1 MTTILTQ
8 GAQKES
14 DFPKLEP
21 FKADIDEWL
30 TDDKKAK
37 RKQRHTARRVY
48 DRLVEKYQKDFECS
62 YRSVAGYV
70 AKKKKEI
77 YHSQPG
83 YLPLEHIPGEAQADF
98 GDADFYENGHF
109 GIHLPD
115 SEGKTKINITPQ
127 YKVLL
132 KYIINNPPS
141 NLDLNHHA
149 GELHSDIKGMT
160 DKSHKLIINNRCGLI
175 KEGRVDYHPNVLKC
189 GHQFQFTHDEGGC
202 VLLPNGDCVTCCQSF
217 NLQEKLGNLFT
228 QSWEEIKTNIK
239 LMEMCT
245 HCRYVIE

>member
-1 MTTILTQ
+1 MGAFLEISTSIPCVLNCKYCPQEVLKNSYKSEVKNLSIANFKIAIDKLPEQSTITWS
-8 GAQKES
+8 A
-14 DFPKLEP
+14 FNEP
-21 FKADIDEWL
+21 FQNEDTTKMILYAHGKGHKLQVNTAL
-30 TDDKKAK
+30 TGL
-37 RKQRHTARRVY
+37 T
-48 DRLVEKYQKDFECS
+48 VEKYNLIKN
-62 YRSVAGYV
+62 
-70 AKKKKEI
+70 
-77 YHSQPG
+77 
-83 YLPLEHIPGEAQADF
+83 LPF
-98 GDADFYENGHF
+98 SHF

-175 KEGRVDYHPNVLKC
+175 REGRVDYHSNVLKC

-228 QSWEEIKTNIK
+228 QSWEEIKANIK